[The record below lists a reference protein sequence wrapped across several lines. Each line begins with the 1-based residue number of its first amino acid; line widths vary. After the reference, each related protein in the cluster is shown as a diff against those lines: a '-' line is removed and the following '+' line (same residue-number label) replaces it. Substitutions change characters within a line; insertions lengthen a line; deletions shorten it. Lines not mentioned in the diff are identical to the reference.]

1 YGEQGK
7 TTRPMSFRENAFAT
21 GKGFFC
27 SPMAGSKIAL
37 FRVNIFQGKD
47 MCDRPQGSK
56 GSLFGSFGGSG
67 RHENYPDRQFNGIH
81 AS

>member
-1 YGEQGK
+1 ASFGTVLSGRKYGEQGK

-37 FRVNIFQGKD
+37 FRANIFQGKD
-47 MCDRPQGSK
+47 MCDRPS
-56 GSLFGSFGGSG
+56 
-67 RHENYPDRQFNGIH
+67 Y
-81 AS
+81 